1 MALDSEARP
10 TVTSEER
17 VKRPDAHAAGPGER
31 EPHDDES
38 ETARRRI
45 WRRVAIGAAI
55 VAVIAAAAAGVL
67 WWLGAR
73 DYETTDDAFID
84 SRPSAIGAQ
93 VAGAIVDVPVTDNQV
108 VNAGAT
114 LARIDG
120 RDYQAAQAQAEA
132 AIAAAEAAIAANDAQ
147 TKAQQAAVDQNALL
161 AQQAQAALTYSRDE
175 NNRAQSL
182 LKSNAGTLQQAQQA
196 QSDLQQKQAAYDAS
210 QAALNQA
217 KGQLNV
223 LSAQK
228 QSAEAQLAR
237 ARAQLAQAQA
247 NLSRTTIVAP
257 FKGRVTQLTA
267 ANGAWAAP
275 GQTLMLVVP
284 LGVWVTA
291 NFRETQLADMRPG
304 QPASIEIDAYG
315 RTFPGRVDSVQAGS
329 GTAFSL
335 LPAQNATGNY
345 VKVVQRVPVKLV
357 FDRPPELELGPG
369 MSVVPSVKVR

>member
-1 MALDSEARP
+1 VALDSEARP

-17 VKRPDAHAAGPGER
+17 VKRPDAHAAEPGER

-67 WWLGAR
+67 WWLGVR

>member
-1 MALDSEARP
+1 M
-10 TVTSEER
+10 
-17 VKRPDAHAAGPGER
+17 
-31 EPHDDES
+31 
-38 ETARRRI
+38 
-45 WRRVAIGAAI
+45 AIGAAI

-67 WWLGAR
+67 WWLGVR

-132 AIAAAEAAIAANDAQ
+132 AIAANDSQ

-182 LKSNAGTLQQAQQA
+182 LKSSAGTLQQAQQA